1 MVLSMKLAEASVAG
15 EVLGEHPVMLLD
27 DVLSELDDARQTYL
41 LTRIEDKQTFVTTC
55 DSAAFA
61 RTNGKLVLWTTEP
74 CGRVEVLLYGG
85 FCSLFE
91 KREPEK
97 TFNRLYNNRKLK
109 VKRSLKISA
118 DECKVQNENI
128 AKIDAMRK

>member
-1 MVLSMKLAEASVAG
+1 MRSAELRAGFCLTGPHREDLDILIDGQPGKIYGSQGQQRSAVLSMKLAEASVAG

-61 RTNGKLVLWTTEP
+61 RTNGRLVF
-74 CGRVEVLLYGG
+74 VEGG
-85 FCSLFE
+85 S
-91 KREPEK
+91 
-97 TFNRLYNNRKLK
+97 
-109 VKRSLKISA
+109 VK
-118 DECKVQNENI
+118 E
-128 AKIDAMRK
+128 